1 MCGLLV
7 CLFVGL
13 FGCVSALS
21 ASALA
26 PSATL
31 RPSVFSSFFL
41 SLRRRG
47 GGSCV
52 EGEGV
57 VVWWE
62 GGRKRRGEGEEG
74 VTTRGRQLACKS
86 WVHVCSLGRCERWR
100 SGGDGRWRSWELGEG
115 EKKEKTKR
123 KNKSTKRHLHLFS
136 LPKIAPQHQPSDAG
150 SVRGH
155 NKLCAKPKL
164 AASPPR

>member
-1 MCGLLV
+1 MLPSKPHGAA
-7 CLFVGL
+7 
-13 FGCVSALS
+13 GC
-21 ASALA
+21 
-26 PSATL
+26 
-31 RPSVFSSFFL
+31 
-41 SLRRRG
+41 
-47 GGSCV
+47 
-52 EGEGV
+52 
-57 VVWWE
+57 
-62 GGRKRRGEGEEG
+62 
-74 VTTRGRQLACKS
+74 RGRPGVLERWERWERLKIGDGGWRRCES
-86 WVHVCSLGRCERWR
+86 WGVWEVGGDWRRCERWR